1 MAVVVCTQRSKVAT
15 KALFSRLGTG
25 IGCAITICQPLCFA
39 VVLNT
44 WVPRAGLL
52 LRLVVVDLKQS
63 SEGAFAN
70 EDSNPPFRFTRY
82 QAGVQFVSGVEVMSC
97 WVHRTAANMA
107 NRPGQRWKQGS
118 VASRVTLGALVK
130 HIPGTLEHL
139 QPCLA
144 FDAPGGLVPF
154 FVAYA

>member
-1 MAVVVCTQRSKVAT
+1 MHAKVKGSDQSSFFKT
-15 KALFSRLGTG
+15 RDWHRLHYHH
-25 IGCAITICQPLCFA
+25 IPAPLFA
-39 VVLNT
+39 VIPNT

-63 SEGAFAN
+63 SEGAFAD

-82 QAGVQFVSGVEVMSC
+82 QAGVQFVSAVEVMSC